1 MFTGLVEEIGIVE
14 FITQGSA
21 SARIMI
27 RAKNILKGT
36 KLGDSIST
44 NGVCLTVTDL
54 GRESFC
60 VDVMPETT
68 RNTNL
73 KNLTKGSPVN
83 LERALRLGD
92 RLGGHIV
99 SGHIDGV
106 GTVQD
111 FKRED
116 NATWVTISACKKLLK
131 YIIHRGSIA
140 IDGTSLTVAYVD
152 NEIFKVSI
160 IPHTKDAT
168 TLLHKK
174 IGEQVNLECDVIG
187 KYVEKLAFAK
197 KEEKKANSISIGF
210 LKENGFY

>member
-14 FITQGSA
+14 SITQGST

-27 RAKNILKGT
+27 RAKEMIQDT

-54 GRESFC
+54 GKKSFC
-60 VDVMPETT
+60 VDVMPETI

-106 GTVQD
+106 GTIQD
-111 FKRED
+111 FRREE
-116 NATWVTISACKKLLK
+116 NATWVTIATSKELLK
-131 YIIHRGSIA
+131 YIIPRGSIA
-140 IDGTSLTVAYVD
+140 IDGTSLTVAYVND
-152 NEIFKVSI
+152 EIFKVSI

-168 TLLHKK
+168 TLLSKK
-174 IGEQVNLECDVIG
+174 KGAQVNLECDVIG
-187 KYVEKLAFAK
+187 KYVEKLISTK
-197 KEEKKANSISIGF
+197 EEEKKKKRINIDF